1 MSEHK
6 HAERVYFKVTGLS
19 GSDDDHFQPRM
30 DGYVRKPTT
39 WRMRRL
45 TSIMKELGHPQVCV
59 CLCLCVCVCV
69 CVCVPTGVKYL
80 LYVTFEMSDAGL
92 CLVHSWYWPNLAK
105 IYT

>member
-1 MSEHK
+1 MEDASFNFHHEG
-6 HAERVYFKVTGLS
+6 TGSSS
-19 GSDDDHFQPRM
+19 G
-30 DGYVRKPTT
+30 
-39 WRMRRL
+39 
-45 TSIMKELGHPQVCV
+45 VCV
-59 CLCLCVCVCV
+59 FVFVCVCV